1 MNIIRE
7 QPGRAGEVGMSFDFL
22 HPSPNSINIS
32 EEATALAD
40 EMPAIVQDV
49 EEIELID
56 QNEVHSEEEMST
68 TARVEEL
75 ELIDEVQHLLSEFEE
90 LKQRNVIENSVDFND
105 FVNVDANLAITAEV
119 INDAIITDLALL
131 REQEPDDQDG
141 NSHIDDFGDPL
152 DRITPTNALTAISIL
167 KAYFM
172 QSECVDDG
180 RFSECYLYWKV
191 GETSQLKLQSIN

>member
-68 TARVEEL
+68 TAHVEEL
-75 ELIDEVQHLLSEFEE
+75 ELIDEVQHSLSEFEE
-90 LKQRNVIENSVDFND
+90 LKQRNVIENGVDFND

-119 INDAIITDLALL
+119 MNDAT
-131 REQEPDDQDG
+131 
-141 NSHIDDFGDPL
+141 DDFLSVTYIGKLEKLLNCNYSVPYTKKFL
-152 DRITPTNALTAISIL
+152 RSFNFTNFAFL
-167 KAYFM
+167 
-172 QSECVDDG
+172 QN
-180 RFSECYLYWKV
+180 LYTQIIIYMV
-191 GETSQLKLQSIN
+191 HTNS